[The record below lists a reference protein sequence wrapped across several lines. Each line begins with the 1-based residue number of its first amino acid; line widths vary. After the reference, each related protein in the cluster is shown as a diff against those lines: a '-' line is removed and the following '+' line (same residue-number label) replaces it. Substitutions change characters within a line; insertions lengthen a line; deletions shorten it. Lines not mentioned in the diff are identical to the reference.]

1 MKKAGSH
8 WKKFRLKL
16 IQNSN
21 NTLKSQAVSEINSK
35 IQLLSANLVDQI
47 AAGEVIERPGSVV
60 KELIENAVDAGADHI
75 SISVEEGGQKLIQ
88 VGDNGCG
95 MNSRELELSFRRHA
109 TSKINTLKDLNKIV
123 TMGFRGEALPSIASV
138 SEVHAKSAVEN
149 EPGYEYK
156 IANGETQFHRP
167 AAREKGTTF
176 QVRNLFYNIPVRKK
190 FLKSADIE
198 TRFIT
203 QTVRKYALGH
213 PDIGFTY
220 AVNGKQ
226 KFNLQP
232 NSLIARIK
240 DIYGKS
246 HENNLLEIEY
256 EKGQYSVSG
265 FVGNLNLVKKR
276 QGEQYLFLNGRAIQ
290 DRLLRSA
297 VQTSYKSIL
306 SRGEFPF
313 FVLNIKMPI
322 EGVDVN
328 VHPAKL
334 EVRFQ
339 DEWRV
344 YHVIKHA
351 VSLALSDILNVIPG
365 LTFYQSGQFPVSKQN
380 PAKSQFFNPPE
391 VKPMPLEKAPHR
403 REEEQKPGSGSNGK
417 FPDHLQNQ
425 GVLPE
430 IEEDIPL
437 TGEKFWQLH
446 NKYILTEI
454 KGGLIII
461 DQHVAHERV
470 LFEQAKTAMTGKGI
484 SSQSV
489 LFPQSIKFLPEEYAK
504 FPDIVHYLEK
514 IGFQMREFGENT
526 VLIEGVPPDI
536 VQGGES
542 AVIKEILEF
551 YCENL
556 NVKSEIMDF
565 IAATFSC
572 KAAIKAGDRLDE
584 SEMKS
589 LIDKLFNTDQPY
601 YCPHGRPI
609 LINLGIQELDTRFE
623 RKW

>member
-1 MKKAGSH
+1 MADVTQLSKS
-8 WKKFRLKL
+8 KL
-16 IQNSN
+16 
-21 NTLKSQAVSEINSK
+21 ESK
-35 IQLLSANLVDQI
+35 IQLLSPNLVDQI

-60 KELIENAVDAGADHI
+60 KELIENAIDAGADHI
-75 SISVEEGGQKLIQ
+75 SISVEDGGQTLIQ
-88 VGDNGCG
+88 IEDNGCG
-95 MNSRELELSFRRHA
+95 MNSRELELSFKRHA
-109 TSKINTLKDLNKIV
+109 TSKINSLENLNKV
-123 TMGFRGEALPSIASV
+123 TTMGFRGEALPSIASV
-138 SEVHAKSAVEN
+138 SVAHAISAVEN
-149 EPGYEYK
+149 ESGNEIK
-156 IANGETQFHRP
+156 ISNGETLFHRP
-167 AAREKGTTF
+167 AARERGTTV

-190 FLKSADIE
+190 FLKSKDIE
-198 TRFIT
+198 TRYIT
-203 QTVRKYALGH
+203 QTVRKYALGN
-213 PDIGFTY
+213 PGIKFTY
-220 AVNGKQ
+220 TVNGKQ
-226 KFNLQP
+226 KFSIKPANLK
-232 NSLIARIK
+232 SRIG
-240 DIYGKS
+240 DIYGAS
-246 HENNLLEIEY
+246 HVSNILDINY

-265 FVGNLNLVKKR
+265 YVGNLNLVKKR

-313 FVLNIKMPI
+313 FVLNINMPYD
-322 EGVDVN
+322 GVDVN

-351 VSLALSDILNVIPG
+351 VSVALADIINVIPG
-365 LTFYQSGQFPVSKQN
+365 LTFFQSGQ
-380 PAKSQFFNPPE
+380 PAPSSLQSDKSAFFKAPE
-391 VKPMPLEKAPHR
+391 IKPMPLEKAPHKR
-403 REEEQKPGSGSNGK
+403 DEPNQNESDTNGQ
-417 FPDHLQNQ
+417 FPSHLHNQ
-425 GVLPE
+425 GILPE
-430 IEEDIPL
+430 IEEDIPK
-437 TGEKFWQLH
+437 TGDKFWQLH

-470 LFEQAKTAMTGKGI
+470 LFEQAKSAMTGNGF

-489 LFPQSIKFLPEEYAK
+489 LFPQSIKFLPEEYGK
-504 FPDIVHYLEK
+504 FPDIVPYLEK

-526 VLIEGVPPDI
+526 ILIEGIPSDI

-542 AVIKEILEF
+542 EVVKEILEF

-556 NVKSEIMDF
+556 DVKSEIMDF
-565 IAATFSC
+565 IAATYSC
-572 KAAIKAGDRLDE
+572 KAAIKAGDKLEE
-584 SEMKS
+584 SEMKA